1 MDYSELSSEMILR
14 DYLAY
19 DRTRMALIRT
29 VLSIIRTA
37 LGLFA
42 TGIGLVIAHTEMIQL
57 YLGYVLITV
66 AAVVLIYGIYYGFK
80 TKRKLDTV
88 APVNS

>member
-1 MDYSELSSEMILR
+1 MDYKKYKDDMILR

-19 DRTRMALIRT
+19 DRTRMALVRT
-29 VLSIIRTA
+29 VLAIVRTA

-42 TGIGLVIAHTEMIQL
+42 TGIGLVIAHNAVIQL

-66 AAVVLIYGIYYGFK
+66 AVGVLIYGAVYGLK
-80 TKRKLDTV
+80 TKYKLDTLNLD
-88 APVNS
+88 A

>member
-1 MDYSELSSEMILR
+1 MDYSEYRSEMILR
-14 DYLAY
+14 DYFAY

-29 VLSIIRTA
+29 VLAIARTA

-42 TGIGLVIAHTEMIQL
+42 TGIGLVIAHNAMIQL

-66 AAVVLIYGIYYGFK
+66 ASIVLVYGVWYGLK
-80 TKRKLDTV
+80 TKKRLDRFE
-88 APVNS
+88 SDQ